1 MPYFRRHMEETSY
14 DICPNTVT
22 LSSKR
27 LTVVWN
33 SLSWV
38 VAPEFTASIVVIDIF
53 TRVWGCTQ
61 GWNCWNERLDSS
73 IDYLFLFKPLG
84 NCLVLFATKGLLPN
98 PHRLEVGGPGLL
110 WFPVERRR
118 IKWNCSHPCSTLHPC
133 LWTLESASPWEK
145 LSSPPLH
152 VMDNLN
158 VGVALLEKHFVT
170 SL

>member
-1 MPYFRRHMEETSY
+1 MWL
-14 DICPNTVT
+14 
-22 LSSKR
+22 LSS
-27 LTVVWN
+27 
-33 SLSWV
+33 
-38 VAPEFTASIVVIDIF
+38 
-53 TRVWGCTQ
+53 
-61 GWNCWNERLDSS
+61 
-73 IDYLFLFKPLG
+73 
-84 NCLVLFATKGLLPN
+84 LLPLWSLTSSHVSGDV
-98 PHRLEVGGPGLL
+98 PRGGTAETNVWTVQSTIFFCLSHLATAWCYLQPKDSYLIPTGWRWGAPGLL